1 MIILFMFFIFAYI
14 VWIFVVAELVD
25 ELFPPKFTLNELVNS
40 TRKLIEEILGYGS

>member
-25 ELFPPKFTLNELVNS
+25 ELFPPKFTLKELVGS
-40 TRKLIEEILGYGS
+40 TRELIEEVLDCGS